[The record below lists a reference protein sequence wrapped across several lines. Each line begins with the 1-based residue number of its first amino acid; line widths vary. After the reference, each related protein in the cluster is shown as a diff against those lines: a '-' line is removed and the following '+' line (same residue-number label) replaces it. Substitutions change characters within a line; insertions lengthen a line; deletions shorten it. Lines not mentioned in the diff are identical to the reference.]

1 MGCCVSNDLSQE
13 LTLEEI
19 KDYNKLNSD
28 IKQILNNKKN
38 IDLQNI
44 ELLLKLINT
53 ISIKIS
59 NCEEIKKKVKLK
71 KFSSKFS
78 EDTIQTLNNNIN
90 KLNKYSKFLNEQII
104 ETRKESLQNEKISL
118 QDIDINDN
126 KLKSNNKRWPLKN
139 FIYYKKCIRRNTRD
153 DTS

>member
-126 KLKSNNKRWPLKN
+126 KLKSNNKRWPLNN

-153 DTS
+153 DSS